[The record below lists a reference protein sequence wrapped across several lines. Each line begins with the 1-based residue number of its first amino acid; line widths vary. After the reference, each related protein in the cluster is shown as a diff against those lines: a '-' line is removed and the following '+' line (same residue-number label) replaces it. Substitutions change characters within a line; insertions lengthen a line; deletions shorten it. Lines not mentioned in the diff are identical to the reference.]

1 MFVNRP
7 NIQTFLSA
15 RHVSF
20 GREAHMTDDSHRFT
34 PIARVTAGEALPLH
48 EGKTFHQYTDH
59 WKAEPRYAIRL
70 DAMRDKPGW
79 LRASGHYRV
88 VFREI
93 SRSTD
98 ERTMISAII
107 PPGHV
112 FGHKAT
118 CEKTPWRRS
127 NASALILC
135 AVFNSFAFDWCLR
148 QKIAASVSLFM
159 LNGCPAPVLSNAAA
173 RFLAHGAL
181 RLSCRHADYARLW
194 REQLTQSFSPDITA
208 GDRATLRAAI
218 DAVVARGYGLG
229 RDDYRHIL
237 SGFSHKTHPTAP
249 EQCLAA
255 FDSLMEHGTQTFYR
269 RHDLFSDVPPVDDY
283 AQPASDSP
291 TASAILIPSTAA
303 ERIPP
308 AYPAPSPAG

>member
-1 MFVNRP
+1 
-7 NIQTFLSA
+7 
-15 RHVSF
+15 
-20 GREAHMTDDSHRFT
+20 
-34 PIARVTAGEALPLH
+34 LH
-48 EGKTFHQYTDH
+48 EGKTFHQYTDK

-70 DAMRDKPGW
+70 DAMQDKPNW

-107 PPGHV
+107 PPDYV

-118 CEKTPWRRS
+118 CEKTPWQRS

-159 LNGCPAPVLSNAAA
+159 LNGCPAPILSTAAK

-181 RLSCRHADYARLW
+181 RLSCRHADYAQLW
-194 REQLTQSFSPDITA
+194 RDQLNQPFSPDPL
-208 GDRATLRAAI
+208 DRATLRAAI
-218 DAVVARGYGLG
+218 DAVVAHGYGLG

-237 SGFSHKTHPTAP
+237 GGFSHKTHPTAP

-255 FDSLMEHGTQTFYR
+255 FDSLMERGAQTFYR
-269 RHDLFSDVPPVDDY
+269 RHDLFSDVPLVDDRP
-283 AQPASDSP
+283 QSVIDCP
-291 TASAILIPSTAA
+291 TASATLIPSTPA